1 MKGEREMLKNQWWYC
16 YHTALQTEL
25 LQCRDEGKDISAFE
39 KEAEAMNIPL
49 PFTEEEYEKVMALID
64 KLEALPISEEYQ
76 KNNPDT
82 LEEIH
87 QAQGAK
93 IPRSS
98 YNKEDL
104 KDRIY
109 GAWIGRITGCLLGK
123 PVENWSREKIR
134 KIAEA
139 DGNYP
144 ITRYIRGQ
152 VPHDPKDSFFDQPC
166 FTRSC
171 FAERVNGFSPAD
183 DDTNYTVLALS
194 IIEKYGR
201 DFSSFDVVESWL
213 RNFPAL
219 ALCTAEQAAFRNF
232 LIHILPPRSGFVR
245 NPYREWIG
253 AQIRGD
259 FFGYICPGDPRTAAD
274 YAYRDGCCT
283 HTKNGIYGEM
293 FAAAMIAQSAVTD
306 SRREIVEVGLA
317 CIPQNCRLK
326 KNIEDVM
333 AMYDQ
338 GIGFMDA
345 VEKIHERY
353 PQKLHHNAV
362 HTIANAMIVVAA
374 LLWGEGDYEKTL
386 GYSVMAAMDTDC
398 NGATV
403 GSIIGMNTGAKKIPA
418 HFTDPIADTLR
429 TDIVGNAT
437 VRISDLAERTMKLI
451 L

>member
-1 MKGEREMLKNQWWYC
+1 MLKNQWWYC

-25 LQCRDEGKDISAFE
+25 LQCRDEGKDVSAYE
-39 KEAEAMNIPL
+39 KEAEELNIPL
-49 PFTEEEYEKVMALID
+49 PFTEEEYEKVMRLID
-64 KLEALPISEEYQ
+64 KLEALPISAEYQ

-87 QAQGAK
+87 QAQRAD
-93 IPRSS
+93 IPLIS
-98 YNKEDL
+98 YNKAEL
-104 KDRIY
+104 EDRIH

-123 PVENWSREKIR
+123 PVENWSRENIR

-139 DGNYP
+139 NQNYP
-144 ITRYIRGQ
+144 ITRYICGK
-152 VPHDPKDSFFDQPC
+152 VPHEPNDTFFDQPC
-166 FTRSC
+166 FSKNW
-171 FAERVNGFSPAD
+171 FAERINGYSPAD
-183 DDTNYTVLALS
+183 DDTNYTVLALN

-201 DFSSFDVVESWL
+201 DFTSYDVVESWL

-232 LIHILPPRSGFVR
+232 LVHILPPRSGYVR

-259 FFGYICPGDPRTAAD
+259 LFGYICPGDPRTAAD
-274 YAYRDGCCT
+274 YAYRDACCT

-293 FAAAMIAQSAVTD
+293 LVAAMIAQAAVTNN
-306 SRREIVEVGLA
+306 RKEIIEMGLA

-326 KNIEDVM
+326 KNIEAVM

-338 GIGFMDA
+338 GMEFMQA
-345 VEKIHERY
+345 VAEIHDRY

-374 LLWGEGDYEKTL
+374 LLWGDGDYEKTL
-386 GYSVMAAMDTDC
+386 GYAVMAAMDTDC

-403 GSIIGMNTGAKKIPA
+403 GSLVGMITGAKNIPA
-418 HFTDPIADTLR
+418 HFTAPIADTLR
-429 TDIVGNAT
+429 TNIVGNST
-437 VRISDLAERTMKLI
+437 VRISDLVKRTLDLI
-451 L
+451 H